1 VSAAFAALLAVLLAV
16 AVPAFAGTQ
25 VESMTGDVRVG
36 QGPATPGADIPPGT
50 TVVLGSEAKA
60 TLRFD
65 DGMRVVLDR
74 NTTFRIADFSY
85 AADDPGKDRAVF
97 DLTRGAMRMVTG
109 VLGKRSPQALAMR
122 APHATIQV
130 RGTDYMMALVNPA
143 YLEVLSGS
151 IAAINGAGTVV
162 FGQKAFGEIA
172 GPDALAVPASESAV
186 PPNAMGA
193 FARLLEGLD
202 PVAAVLPADGSA
214 AGAAAAAAAEPTN
227 PAAAAI
233 LLGVGAA
240 AIWVLTNPQS
250 TTSH

>member
-1 VSAAFAALLAVLLAV
+1 MRAVLAALFAALMAAAFSV
-16 AVPAFAGTQ
+16 FAGTK
-25 VESMTGDVRVG
+25 VESMTGDVRIG
-36 QGPATPGADIPPGT
+36 PGPAAPGAEVPSGAT
-50 TVVLGSEAKA
+50 LVLGQQAKA

-65 DGMRVVLDR
+65 DGMRIVLDR
-74 NTTFRIADFSY
+74 NTTFRVAEFRY
-85 AADDPGKDRAVF
+85 AADEPGGDRAVF

-109 VLGKRSPQALAMR
+109 VVGKRSPQALALR
-122 APHATIQV
+122 APHATIEV

-172 GPDALAVPASESAV
+172 SPAALAVPSTEAAV
-186 PPNAMGA
+186 PPTAKEA
-193 FARLLEGLD
+193 FARLLDGLD
-202 PVAAVLPADGSA
+202 PAAAVIPADGSA
-214 AGAAAAAAAEPTN
+214 AGAAATAAAPTV
-227 PAAAAI
+227 PGSAAV

-240 AIWVLTNPQS
+240 AIWVLTKPQS